1 MKNRKIEK
9 RGALQIS
16 FAWLFAIIVGGFI
29 LFLAIYGVTKFMQTE
44 QTTLDA
50 RTGKEI
56 GVLLNPLETRFETGI
71 TTSLTMPVETRIYN
85 KCNNFG
91 EFGRQLIQISQKSFN
106 KWSETGID
114 VGFSNKYIFSENYV
128 QDKKFYLFSKPFDF
142 PFKVADLIYITA
154 SDKTYCFR
162 DEPEDIEEEILDL
175 KQKNLFVED
184 CPDNSINVCFETRS
198 NCDIDVDYDSKLVEK
213 NGEEMYFETDALM
226 YAAIFSDKEVY
237 ECQVKRIMQRLENL
251 VELYLDKAIFIAS
264 QGCGSELNSD
274 LIVLGNFAGDLES
287 SETLFQ
293 LNPVAEDLEQEND
306 YAECRLW

>member
-1 MKNRKIEK
+1 MIKK

-44 QTTLDA
+44 QTTSDA
-50 RTGKEI
+50 KTGKEI

-85 KCNNFG
+85 RCNNFG
-91 EFGRQLIQISQKSFN
+91 EFGRQLIQISQKSFS
-106 KWSETGID
+106 KWSETDID
-114 VGFSNKYIFSENYV
+114 VGFSNKYIFSEDYV
-128 QDKKFYLFSKPFDF
+128 QGKKFYLFSKPFDF

-162 DEPEDIEEEILDL
+162 NESEDIEEELLDL

-184 CPDNSINVCFETRS
+184 CPSNSINVCFEGGD
-198 NCDIDVDYDSKLVEK
+198 NCDIDVDYYSKLVEK

-226 YAAIFSDKEVY
+226 YAAIFSDKGVY
-237 ECQVKRIMQRLENL
+237 ECQLKRVMQRLENL
-251 VELYLDKAIFIAS
+251 VELYLDKAVFIAQ
-264 QGCGSELNSD
+264 QGCSSELNSD
-274 LIVLGNFAGDLES
+274 LIALGNLAGDLES

-293 LNPVAEDLEQEND
+293 LNPIAEDLEKGND